1 MRRDYSDVTD
11 FNQLQKEIEKC
22 FKKWD
27 TIYLKGSN
35 GTSFV
40 SDGVVLNMLRSDIIW
55 LRKKRS
61 KANKNIPIAGQ
72 MTLYGDVIQEEREI
86 PPLMS
91 RNYMNPNTVKKKEY
105 LLLHAFD

>member
-55 LRKKRS
+55 LRKKVRG
-61 KANKNIPIAGQ
+61 KHYRFPQQTGARCGCKR
-72 MTLYGDVIQEEREI
+72 YGSYGAF
-86 PPLMS
+86 S
-91 RNYMNPNTVKKKEY
+91 RDG
-105 LLLHAFD
+105 LLRPGRRVLR